1 MVKHTCEICNKIFE
15 KKSHFIQHLNKKK
28 PCGPLISKKNLVPP
42 KIPPNS
48 PQIPP
53 KNPLI
58 SNDKNTCMYCFKKYS
73 RTDHL
78 KRHLLKNCKIKRESD
93 IEKENIFKLLLE
105 KDKQNK
111 QNKIEI
117 DELKNQNKILID
129 KINKLISLKE
139 HSKSK
144 KTINNKTIINQTNN
158 QTNNNQTN
166 NIVMVNFGKEDLSII
181 DKKIFLD
188 RVVKNRLYGV
198 KVPEEILKIIHF
210 NPNYP
215 QLSNIYISDIN
226 REKYMIFEDGE
237 WKLSPIDKI
246 PEVIEKVALYSN
258 NLDGKLYSLP
268 VILEGLGFTN
278 IDAVSYISFNF
289 FLLTNPK

>member
-1 MVKHTCEICNKIFE
+1 MVLYVCEKCNKEFGR
-15 KKSHFIQHLNKKK
+15 KSNYLTHINKKFS
-28 PCGPLISKKNLVPP
+28 CNKNLAHNIEIAP
-42 KIPPNS
+42 KSTKKAPKSTEKTEKTENPENTYINS
-48 PQIPP
+48 ELMC
-53 KNPLI
+53 K
-58 SNDKNTCMYCFKKYS
+58 YCKKVFC
-73 RTDHL
+73 RKTVL
-78 KRHLLKNCKIKRESD
+78 KKHFDRCKVKKQDEN
-93 IEKENIFKLLLE
+93 EKDLIFKQLLE
-105 KDKQNK
+105 KDK

-117 DELKNQNKILID
+117 DELKNQNKILMD

-158 QTNNNQTN
+158 QTNN
-166 NIVMVNFGKEDLSII
+166 IVMVNFGKEDLSII
-181 DKKIFLD
+181 DKEIFLD

-258 NLDGKLYSLP
+258 NLDDHLRTKYPKNKS
-268 VILEGLGFTN
+268 VINRLDN
-278 IDAVSYISFNF
+278 I
-289 FLLTNPK
+289 